1 MQKKESN
8 NNVWNKKKTTEYQVQ
23 IGSKM
28 LTYKYNKWMRH
39 TQYYGSHKI
48 CAPKSQH
55 NGPHRAAIGDATK
68 VRTNGLWLWVY
79 TIYFDLYIWVC
90 TFHLY
95 SHESIYKKY
104 PFLIIYLILVY
115 IQFQLNHFW
124 NPKMYGFLPKSRSTP
139 YTFGAFDFVQNHLL
153 LFTYLFFVSLFKH
166 IHQKEKE
173 ILREIEQDV
182 CLVLVVFCCCC
193 CYYRCRCR
201 CRRCCRWSISLA
213 QG

>member
-1 MQKKESN
+1 M
-8 NNVWNKKKTTEYQVQ
+8 
-23 IGSKM
+23 
-28 LTYKYNKWMRH
+28 
-39 TQYYGSHKI
+39 
-48 CAPKSQH
+48 
-55 NGPHRAAIGDATK
+55 
-68 VRTNGLWLWVY
+68 
-79 TIYFDLYIWVC
+79 
-90 TFHLY
+90 Y

-115 IQFQLNHFW
+115 IKFQLNHA
-124 NPKMYGFLPKSRSTP
+124 STEKCMGLFAQAKRVHTHTQP
-139 YTFGAFDFVQNHLL
+139 EQCWFRFCFVRNHLL

-201 CRRCCRWSISLA
+201 RCCRWSISLA

>member
-1 MQKKESN
+1 MARTKFLLQN
-8 NNVWNKKKTTEYQVQ
+8 LNTMGHTERLSAMRLRSEPMDYGCECTLS
-23 IGSKM
+23 ISIY
-28 LTYKYNKWMRH
+28 TYVCM
-39 TQYYGSHKI
+39 
-48 CAPKSQH
+48 
-55 NGPHRAAIGDATK
+55 
-68 VRTNGLWLWVY
+68 
-79 TIYFDLYIWVC
+79 YISFKCIVMKA
-90 TFHLY
+90 
-95 SHESIYKKY
+95 YKKY

-124 NPKMYGFLPKSRSTP
+124 NPKMYGFLPKARSTP

-166 IHQKEKE
+166 IHRKEKE

-193 CYYRCRCR
+193 CCCYYRWRCR